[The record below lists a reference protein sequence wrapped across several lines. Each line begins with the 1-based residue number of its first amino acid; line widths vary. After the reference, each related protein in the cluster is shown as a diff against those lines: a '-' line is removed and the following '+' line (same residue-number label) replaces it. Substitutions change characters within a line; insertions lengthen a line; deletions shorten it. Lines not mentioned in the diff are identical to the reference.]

1 MGKEVKI
8 KIETEFFNPKLST
21 ANCIKLKE
29 IVDWS
34 PPGKTVKYPFPRGE
48 NVLCTEWSKKGGIC
62 KRFEEILSEG
72 QLLLCK
78 VSSGSW
84 KYGDTTKAVLRVK
97 EGATTNIGATYSGI
111 KGENVE
117 NVVDNS
123 VIEKEKALL
132 YHEAEKMGYKI
143 SDSKELENLI
153 AIKVKKDDLLRKV
166 EACKSDEPEACG
178 AI

>member
-8 KIETEFFNPKLST
+8 KIEMDYYNPKLST
-21 ANCIKLKE
+21 TNCIKLKE

-48 NVLCTEWSKKGGIC
+48 NILCTEWAKGGIC
-62 KRFEEILSEG
+62 KRFEEILPEG
-72 QLLLCK
+72 QLILCK

-84 KYGDTTKAVLRVK
+84 KHGDTTKAVMRVK
-97 EGATTNIGATYSGI
+97 EGATTNVGLTYSGI

-117 NVVDNS
+117 NVIDLS
-123 VIEKEKALL
+123 TIEKEKVFL
-132 YHEAEKMGYKI
+132 YHDAEKMGYKI
-143 SDSKELENLI
+143 SDSKESENLI
-153 AIKVKKDDLLRKV
+153 ALKIKKEGLLRKV